1 MATAGINNRRRLPQ
15 QAGFSLI
22 EVLLVLALIAGIG
35 ALIAT
40 NIFGQNEKAKV
51 SQAKIAV
58 KKISMAVDTYY
69 IDTGNLPNKLD
80 QLLSGSSG
88 TNGWDGPYIKETEL
102 KDPWDQPYQFKSPGE
117 HGPYDIISYGAD
129 RKSGG
134 EGRDADIGNW
144 MS

>member
-1 MATAGINNRRRLPQ
+1 MAIAGNYQRRRLPQ

-51 SQAKIAV
+51 SQAKIQV
-58 KKISMAVDTYY
+58 KKIAMAVDTYY
-69 IDTGNLPNKLD
+69 IDTGNLPSKLD
-80 QLLSGSSG
+80 ELLSGSNG
-88 TNGWDGPYIKETEL
+88 TNGWDGPYIKDSEL
-102 KDPWDQPYQFKSPGE
+102 KDPWDQPFQFKSPGE
-117 HGPYDIISYGAD
+117 HGPYDIMSYGAD

-134 EGRDADIGNW
+134 DGRDADIGNW

>member
-1 MATAGINNRRRLPQ
+1 MIASTHIQGRRQIRG

-40 NIFGQNEKAKV
+40 NVFGAGEKAKV

-58 KKISMAVDTYY
+58 KKIGMAVDNYY

-80 QLLSGSSG
+80 QLLNGSGVD
-88 TNGWDGPYIKETEL
+88 GWDGPYARDKEL
-102 KDPWDQPYQFKSPGE
+102 LDPWNQPYQFKSPGD
-117 HGPYDIISYGAD
+117 HGPYDIMSYGSD
-129 RKSGG
+129 KKSGG
-134 EGRDADIGNW
+134 DGKGSDIGNW
-144 MS
+144 M

>member
-1 MATAGINNRRRLPQ
+1 MNALTHSNRRAIGR

-40 NIFGQNEKAKV
+40 NVFGAGEKAKV

-58 KKISMAVDTYY
+58 KKIGMAVDNYY
-69 IDTGNLPNKLD
+69 IDTGNLPSKLD
-80 QLLSGSSG
+80 HLVSGSG
-88 TNGWDGPYIKETEL
+88 AADGWDGPYAKDTEL
-102 KDPWDQPYQFKSPGE
+102 LDPWKKPYQYKAPGE
-117 HGPYDIISYGAD
+117 HGPYDIMSYGSD
-129 RKSGG
+129 MKSGG
-134 EGRDADIGNW
+134 DGKGTDIGNW

>member
-1 MATAGINNRRRLPQ
+1 MATAGIKNRRRLPQ